1 MSKLAFVREKQS
13 GLSKEQIV
21 EVLKLFS
28 FLSYFDD
35 KPVFSGLYL
44 NDKLTFIKD
53 KKQDMIFDNE
63 KLIIDL
69 QVAIGILNKEGT
81 DYTFP
86 HRSLQEYFAAT
97 YILSLNDDNKKVV
110 YRKIIANLTSKS
122 NLNQASRDNFHLL
135 LSELDDRGVIRFGL
149 VPYFEQ
155 YIADTNPD
163 EADYNQII
171 ASFRALNNVFEAFEL
186 ILRSR
191 DTFEANERFN
201 STFHSYM
208 EKTNYR
214 KAISSSDFEKRR
226 KRLALEVISPFIRD
240 YIPIIQLKRIE
251 LLDYLENQSSIDSD
265 IVSLI

>member
-1 MSKLAFVREKQS
+1 
-13 GLSKEQIV
+13 
-21 EVLKLFS
+21 
-28 FLSYFDD
+28 
-35 KPVFSGLYL
+35 
-44 NDKLTFIKD
+44 
-53 KKQDMIFDNE
+53 MIFDNE